1 MPVIEPPAAVNDG
14 TGTRIVSKSLGS
26 PAAGSTTAVHAAVT
40 DNGSGQTITSA
51 ITNPA
56 VPRNITATAGGTA
69 TDIKAIQ
76 VTINGT
82 DANGATITE
91 ALPAFTVDT
100 AGTVTGS
107 KAFATVTSIVIPA
120 HDGIGATTAI
130 GTGEKLGLGVHLA
143 RNTVIAAYLNG
154 TKEGTAPTVAVSASA
169 LSSNTVDLNSSLD
182 GSEVVVDFY
191 QS

>member
-1 MPVIEPPAAVNDG
+1 MPVIEPAASVNDG
-14 TGTRIVSKSLGS
+14 TGTRIISKSLGS
-26 PAAGSTTAVHAAVT
+26 PAAASTTAVHAAVT
-40 DNGSGQTITSA
+40 DDGTEQTITTA

-56 VPRNITATAGGTA
+56 VPRCLTATAGGTA

-107 KAFATVTSIVIPA
+107 KAFAAVTSIVIPA
-120 HDGIGATTAI
+120 HDGVGATTAV
-130 GTGEKLGLGVHLA
+130 GTSEKLGLGAHLA
-143 RNTVIAAYLNG
+143 RNTVLAAYLDG
-154 TKEGTAPTVAVSASA
+154 VKEGTAPTVAVSASA

-182 GSEVVVDFY
+182 GTEVIVDFY